1 MEQRREIANAYAH
14 KGLGLNIA
22 LAIVGIKRS
31 TFYYKPNGRARG
43 KPCSTHTKKLNGEL
57 VHNDKVLELI
67 LKTLSNEYHDY
78 GYQVMSVELKKQG
91 YIINEKKVYRLMGEN
106 HLLHA
111 SVKSSKRPKRERI
124 NYTVPPLTEP
134 FSTVEADLKYIYIH
148 GQNRNAYLL
157 TMLCTFC
164 RLAPVWRLNFTMKSA
179 DVNELLESMLQNM
192 IVKRYTNSRA
202 LKIRIR
208 TDNGPQFIA
217 HALASELKS
226 KQIAHE
232 FIHLA
237 TPQENAH
244 IESFHNTVTRLVTN
258 KNVFHSLD
266 HAKQVFTEFF
276 NAYNNTRVMK
286 SLLYYSPSQFLCLW
300 DKGIVGIKRDHQR
313 KEIFFFKE
321 KPHPNPDDGSSP
333 EEVFVQNKFNTFS
346 NQFVNRPEN
355 SPN

>member
-14 KGLGLNIA
+14 KGLGLIKA

-43 KPCSTHTKKLNGEL
+43 KPCSTHTKKLDGEL
-57 VHNDKVLELI
+57 VHNDKVVESI

-91 YIINEKKVYRLMGEN
+91 YLINEKKVYRLMGEN

-111 SVKSSKRPKRERI
+111 SVKSSKSQKRERI

-164 RLAPVWRLNFTMKSA
+164 RLAPVWRLNFTMKST
-179 DVNELLESMLQNM
+179 DVNELVESMVHHMLVRKY
-192 IVKRYTNSRA
+192 IISRG
-202 LKIRIR
+202 LKVIIR

-232 FIHLA
+232 FIHPA

-258 KNVFHSLD
+258 KNVFQSLD

-286 SLLYYSPSQFLCLW
+286 CLLYYSPSQFLSLW
-300 DKGIVGIKRDHQR
+300 DKAIVGIKKDHQR

-321 KPHPNPDDGSSP
+321 KPDLPFDHGLSP
-333 EEVFVQNKFNTFS
+333 EEVFVQNKFNIFS
-346 NQFVNRPEN
+346 NQFLNRPEN